1 MNRNNPKTN
10 IIGVILLV
18 ILAVAI
24 LVDGKYDPATSEM
37 ITFQIDG
44 INNEDIAQKVA
55 ELVRKI
61 EGVQAVFV
69 DEKSALCTFRYD
81 SGKIDLKTVENQ
93 LASLGIQ
100 FIPLE
105 SVRILEIPEKHK
117 KFLSIE
123 IETVSP

>member
-1 MNRNNPKTN
+1 MNRNNPKAN

-24 LVDGKYDPATSEM
+24 LIDGKYNPATSEM
-37 ITFQIDG
+37 ITIQIDG
-44 INNEDIAQKVA
+44 INNEDIAQKVT

-61 EGVQAVFV
+61 EGVQSVFV

-93 LASLGIQ
+93 LASMGIQ
-100 FIPLE
+100 FRPLE
-105 SVRILEIPEKHK
+105 PVRILDIPEKHK
-117 KFLSIE
+117 KLLSIE
-123 IETVSP
+123 IETVAP